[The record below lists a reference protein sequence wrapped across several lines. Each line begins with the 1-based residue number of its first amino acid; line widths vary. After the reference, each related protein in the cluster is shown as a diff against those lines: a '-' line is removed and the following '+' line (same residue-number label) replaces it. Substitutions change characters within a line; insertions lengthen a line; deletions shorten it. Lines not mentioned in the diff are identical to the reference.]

1 MIWVLAEPP
10 DSTGEISRAC
20 DEVAPRCIQDH
31 VSNVVGVKKNAKQIC
46 SLSKTE
52 CY

>member
-31 VSNVVGVKKNAKQIC
+31 VSTVVGSEEEC
-46 SLSKTE
+46 KTDMFTVE
-52 CY
+52 D